1 MSVIIAIDGYAG
13 TGKSTLA
20 RDLANALGYTYLDT
34 GAMYRAVTLYLLR
47 NDISWLDAEKLG
59 RALQNIRIEFRI
71 SPDNGK
77 RHTYLNGEDVEA
89 DIRSMAVSGVVS
101 EVAAVS
107 AIRRFLV
114 EQQRQ
119 IGMEQDCVLDGRDI
133 GTVVFPDA
141 RFKFFI
147 TAPME
152 VRIAR
157 RLGELFRAGADIDA
171 DAVQANLEKR
181 DREETQRE
189 DSPLR
194 PAPDAVHLDTGGLD
208 REQQL
213 AAALKH
219 IEAQ

>member
-13 TGKSTLA
+13 TGKKAPSPAIWPMHWAIPLS
-20 RDLANALGYTYLDT
+20 GYR
-34 GAMYRAVTLYLLR
+34 AMYRAVTLYLLR
-47 NDISWLDAEKLG
+47 NDIPGWTRKKLG

-77 RHTYLNGEDVEA
+77 RHTHLNGEDVEA
-89 DIRSMAVSGVVS
+89 DICSMAVSGVVS

-107 AIRRFLV
+107 AVRRFLV
-114 EQQRQ
+114 EQQDRSAWSR
-119 IGMEQDCVLDGRDI
+119 IIVLDGRDI

-157 RLGELFRAGADIDA
+157 RLGELFPCRS
-171 DAVQANLEKR
+171 R
-181 DREETQRE
+181 Y
-189 DSPLR
+189 
-194 PAPDAVHLDTGGLD
+194 
-208 REQQL
+208 
-213 AAALKH
+213 
-219 IEAQ
+219 